1 MLFSIL
7 TVCYNQEKT
16 IGATLSSC
24 LSQTFTDYE
33 IVISDDSSTDKT
45 YEIITSFSD
54 PKIRSFKQNK
64 NLKEYPNRN
73 FLVQNAKGK
82 YVIFIDGE
90 DILYPHALEVYEY
103 YIKLFHEA
111 EMILTHAWDER
122 IIYPLKLSPQQ
133 LYQFAFLDNG
143 ALFGGNFTHV
153 LFKRDALIK
162 AGLFRTDIK
171 SGDTYM
177 LFKLALTESALIIN
191 GDLAWWRKS
200 AGNATEKLNPQYS
213 AKDYSHLANTIN
225 YKIAWLDNI
234 SCPLNKDEIETAK
247 INMYGGCLRIL
258 FRWLITFKLSKIY
271 YLLKGLNI
279 PAKYFKAFFTPAKR
293 DFFKNYSG
301 NNPLTSFLADQ

>member
-7 TVCYNQEKT
+7 TTCYNQEKT
-16 IGATLSSC
+16 IGATLKSC

-33 IVISDDSSTDKT
+33 IVISDDGSTDRSE
-45 YEIITSFSD
+45 EIISSFSD
-54 PKIRSFKQNK
+54 ARIRTFKQK
-64 NLKEYPNRN
+64 TNLKEYPNRN
-73 FLVQNAKGK
+73 FLVQNAKGD
-82 YVIFIDGE
+82 YVIFIDAE
-90 DILYPHALEVYEY
+90 DILYPHALEVYAY
-103 YIKLFHEA
+103 YIKLFPEA
-111 EMILTHAWDER
+111 GMILTHAWDER
-122 IIYPLKLSPQQ
+122 IIYPLKLSPHQ

-143 ALFGGNFTHV
+143 ALFGGNFTNV

-177 LFKLALTESALIIN
+177 LFKLALTQSALVIN

-200 AGNATEKLNPQYS
+200 TGNATEKLNPHYS

-225 YKIAWLDNI
+225 YKIAMLDNI
-234 SCPLNKDEIETAK
+234 TCPLNKDEIEIAK
-247 INMYGGCLRIL
+247 INIYGGCLRIL
-258 FRWLITFKLSKIY
+258 FRWLITFKFSKIF

-301 NNPLTSFLADQ
+301 NNPLTSFLAD